1 LIIRK
6 RRKKVINE
14 KEKKSILN
22 EFKNIREAYNSS
34 SHKNSFNAIVYGY
47 MGTGKTTLLGTARKP
62 VLIHSFDPGG
72 EKVLVDQIKKG
83 EVMVNNS
90 FQREDSKKPTAYRS
104 WEKEFDKLRHM
115 EGFFESIGTYALDSV
130 TTWSEAL
137 MNAILKANGRAGG
150 IPQMQ
155 DYLVQINTLRDAIKL
170 ITSIPC
176 DVILTGHVDSEKD
189 EVTGRVTT
197 GVMITG
203 KLKEK
208 LPLLMDEV
216 YMTMSKE
223 SSKGVEYSVL
233 TRNTGLYK
241 ARTRLGRNNI
251 FDTYEEPNIKALLKK
266 AGVDNSDK
274 PLLT

>member
-1 LIIRK
+1 MGKEGNSSILDEFTSIRK
-6 RRKKVINE
+6 KYSE
-14 KEKKSILN
+14 SP
-22 EFKNIREAYNSS
+22 
-34 SHKNSFNAIVYGY
+34 HKDTFNALVYGY

-72 EKVLVDQIKKG
+72 EKVLVDQIKTG
-83 EVMVNNS
+83 EVMVNSS
-90 FQREDSKKPTAYRS
+90 FQNEDAKKPTAYRS
-104 WEKEFDKLRHM
+104 WEKEFDRLRHM
-115 EGFFESIGTYALDSV
+115 EGFFESIGTYTIDSV

-137 MNAILKANGRAGG
+137 MNAILKSNGRAAGV
-150 IPQMQ
+150 PQMQ

-170 ITSIPC
+170 ITSVPC

-189 EVTGRVTT
+189 EVTGRLTT
-197 GVMITG
+197 GVMLTG

-216 YMTMSKE
+216 YMATSKE
-223 SSKGVEYSVL
+223 SSKGVEYSIL

-251 FDTYEEPNIKALLKK
+251 FDTYEEPNIKKLLKK
-266 AGVDNSDK
+266 AGIDNSDK
-274 PLLT
+274 SLLIQ

>member
-1 LIIRK
+1 MAER
-6 RRKKVINE
+6 E
-14 KEKKSILN
+14 KLTMNN
-22 EFKNIREAYNSS
+22 EFAEIRNRYQAMPNRET
-34 SHKNSFNAIVYGY
+34 FNGIVYGY

-72 EKVLVDQIKKG
+72 EKSLVDKIETG
-83 EVMVNNS
+83 EVMVDS
-90 FQREDSKKPTAYRS
+90 TYQAEDAKKPTAYRS
-104 WEKEFDKLRHM
+104 WEKEFDRLRHKD
-115 EGFFESIGTYALDSV
+115 GFFESIGTYAIDSV

-137 MNAILKANGRAGG
+137 MNSILKAGGRAGS

-170 ITSIPC
+170 VTSLPC

-208 LPLLMDEV
+208 LPLLKDEV

-223 SSKGVEYSVL
+223 TSKGVEYSLL

-241 ARTRLGRNNI
+241 ARTRMGRNGL
-251 FDTYEEPNIKALLKK
+251 FETYEEPNIKALIEK
-266 AGVDNSDK
+266 AGVDSSDK
-274 PLLT
+274 PLLV

>member
-1 LIIRK
+1 MS
-6 RRKKVINE
+6 
-14 KEKKSILN
+14 KEGDKSILS
-22 EFKNIREAYNSS
+22 EFKNIRDNYNKSRA
-34 SHKNSFNAIVYGY
+34 KDYFNSLIYGY
-47 MGTGKTTLLGTARKP
+47 MGTGKTTILGTARKP

-83 EVMVNNS
+83 EVMVNSS
-90 FQREDSKKPTAYRS
+90 FQHEDAKRPTTYRS
-104 WEKEFDKLRHM
+104 WEKEFDRLRHM

-137 MNAILKANGRAGG
+137 MNAILKSNGRAAG

-189 EVTGRVTT
+189 EVTGRLTT

-216 YMTMSKE
+216 YMATSKE
-223 SSKGVEYSVL
+223 SSKGVEYSIL

-241 ARTRLGRNNI
+241 ARTRLGRNKI
-251 FDTYEEPNIKALLKK
+251 FDTYEEPNIKALLRK
-266 AGVDNSDK
+266 AGIDDSDK
-274 PLLT
+274 SLLIQ

>member
-1 LIIRK
+1 MIMTSKIAD
-6 RRKKVINE
+6 
-14 KEKKSILN
+14 
-22 EFKNIREAYNSS
+22 EFRTIRELYESNPN
-34 SHKNSFNAIVYGY
+34 KDTFNALIYGY
-47 MGTGKTTLLGTARKP
+47 MGTGKTQVIGTARKP

-72 EKVLVDQIKKG
+72 EKVLVDKIKKG
-83 EVMVNNS
+83 QVMVNS
-90 FQREDSKKPTAYRS
+90 EFQNEDAKKPTSYRA
-104 WEKEFDKLRHM
+104 WEREFDRLRKID
-115 EGFFESIGTYALDSV
+115 GFFEGIGTYAIDSV

-137 MNAILKANGRAGG
+137 MNAILKENGRSAGT
-150 IPQMQ
+150 PQMQ

-170 ITSIPC
+170 ITSLPC

-216 YMTMSKE
+216 YMAVTKE
-223 SSKGVEYSVL
+223 SSKGVEYSLL

-241 ARTRLGRNNI
+241 ARTRLGRSGI
-251 FDTYEEPNIKALLKK
+251 FDTYEEPNLKVLMEK
-266 AGVDNSDK
+266 AGLDASDK
-274 PLLT
+274 PLFNE